1 MFSGI
6 FTCVLT
12 LPANNVGPQTVFPVP
27 EGIINHRG
35 ENALGVSL
43 WAMDG
48 EGAKLCGLELEK
60 LLVVQTGYGTVV
72 PSEQPA
78 WQKRQGAY

>member
-1 MFSGI
+1 
-6 FTCVLT
+6 
-12 LPANNVGPQTVFPVP
+12 
-27 EGIINHRG
+27 
-35 ENALGVSL
+35 
-43 WAMDG
+43 MDG